1 MMEAAEI
8 GPMLSFIVVA
18 ESFPQLLFS
27 LFLFTDQPVAL
38 LRALTTKRSISAL
51 AFAVLPVARGIR
63 RIFFSQFF
71 LRLCQIVSWWSGS

>member
-18 ESFPQLLFS
+18 ESFPQ